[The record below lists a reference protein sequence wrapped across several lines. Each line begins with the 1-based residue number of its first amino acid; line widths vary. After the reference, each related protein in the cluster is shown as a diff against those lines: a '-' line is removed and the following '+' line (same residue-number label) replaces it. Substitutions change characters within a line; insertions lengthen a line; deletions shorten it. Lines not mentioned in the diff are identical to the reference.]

1 MDPCSP
7 EVVQKILNT
16 RRIQLEGR
24 GLSADQIA
32 VDLAHMKAALSDPAG
47 YAKLVQPKGLN
58 ADEQQEL
65 DGLIEKARRG
75 FDADIPRIS
84 SILSQGETE
93 RLRVLVYKKSNR
105 EGPQPK
111 ITRFETAESM
121 IQRYRD
127 SGDEVKANR
136 LATLL
141 RKARERAEANSR
153 RGQDNAKLNELELKL
168 DDLNKDIDT
177 IVMLLNQNKPKAI
190 NENRLE
196 LVKLGKRLQRINN
209 KIDSEKNSKRKGA
222 LKKQASEIVKKIKE
236 LEKKSNKVVEQ
247 FKQRNPSERKA
258 LAELIKQKRDLIDQL
273 SKDFGIYRGVSLD
286 SFIDSVPQTL
296 ASIAKDIEEMKRD
309 ISFREDVIEE
319 MFKESNTIESA
330 LLAKVLGENFVMQRV
345 DKNKSL
351 TRKEVK
357 ELFKEWKSLAF
368 EYAGSRE
375 KFIADTDF
383 ADEESL
389 DELAASLNDPTIEGV
404 ADETDG
410 TVLLIP
416 SMSIAEQ
423 MRTSKP
429 GEIPSKNVLGEKDG
443 EVLYRA
449 LKSLLTRMETYR
461 RLPQFGRFVDIAF
474 IAKIISQ
481 IPKIDDVDAT
491 ILFKKAIQ
499 WRDSNTS
506 AGDMSYDEILSITKT
521 LLKELGLDESVLSSP
536 EFTDPV
542 NWKKNTKVFSLDL
555 ETYLDGDKNIHTVI
569 FTEEGR
575 EKDPRSV
582 RSSADGVAFTS
593 EELMNLLIE
602 IESKQNQGMALVT
615 YNGNSFDLYAIA
627 QKIGTPEATEMAS
640 RIMLRS
646 FDIFQNMRAF
656 RSTTENSTNATS
668 QMYKLGNVAAAVGV
682 SEFKTEDNYMPPLL
696 KKRSLD
702 QTVTIE
708 DLSAIPDE
716 VLSAEE
722 KEIIVE
728 DINKVTSDQ
737 ARQRLEAYSLADGA
751 LNIQVFRAM
760 QEKNGASVRV
770 RHTNR
775 NVYAVTIE
783 ELVPTWAS
791 VTQHSPTYN
800 GISESVAQW
809 TTTASGRTMATA
821 FDSFLGQ
828 EENNTTVI
836 DLDKAQPIVM
846 ALMAA
851 SLRFA
856 PNTESFGRVLSKVI
870 KEGLTP
876 EQQAYMTAVKISKLN
891 AEAAK
896 EINKT
901 TYLNNDSRL
910 PIGIIGADKNGL
922 VPGIE
927 FAEGNEKDQKNQYI
941 SAVVDGF
948 KEQLGQFYQK
958 KLPELAEAEN
968 FKPQESTNREDDY
981 IMEFI
986 IATIK
991 KYSDLRDFDIVDFGN
1006 GNIDYAVA
1014 TSLGRGIA
1022 QIITSHRQGFKP
1034 SLNAKAL
1041 DPRTNRYLSSAG
1053 GRPDAKIYQS
1063 LIFRAPLVGEVHHIF
1078 PRALPD
1084 IESAFVDYR
1093 LRQRIQHILDSD
1105 IDDPEAVINAYKDLT
1120 EDPDEVLT
1128 DRRPDLL
1135 SMGLT
1140 PNINN
1145 RASFNKLPTIEDL
1158 RARTIEA
1165 LLDMPELLL
1174 LWQHDSMTYAP
1185 GAKIFLDEKTK
1196 NKMFKEDAF
1205 SPGSL
1210 SATAVLSGMGP
1221 LFAHIKTYPF
1231 LGEDILYQSL
1241 ERGIK
1246 AYKEGNFSISNYFD
1260 FNMNGAHHMA
1270 ALSLMYLDEDGSRL
1284 DEMLKDIGLEDEAK
1298 DRYQEAVTLLRD
1310 NLDKIEKV
1318 YISQKDT
1325 NGAEQARRLKEF
1337 LTESAPEAREGF
1349 KNAVIARLYSG
1360 GLKAVRDGIEK
1371 WMSESKPVGLT
1382 GVDADFIAQLLMNTK
1397 AYLQFNIL
1405 DEALGGVTSE
1415 QRQQLA
1421 AAIATELRDVYQN
1434 DWTENL
1440 RQKAKES
1447 GYTIAAERMFSMNF
1461 LHEAIEERIQFI
1473 AEMRKLD
1480 VETVRAEYQERIDK
1494 AMEFVKSLPEPKKDK
1509 EGKEGLIEL
1518 DDEQARKL
1526 NIILMGKEEWY
1537 KTTPTLI
1544 ALNALQRVPYRLR
1557 GIENDGIRGRIQEHS
1572 NILGRRIEESDIL
1585 GFEDFNIYFTMG
1597 FDSSGG
1603 RGYFVG
1609 HKFQPINSELS
1620 SVERENTPGGKD
1632 DQKYAM
1638 WGFNKNNLGKL
1649 SRDKAELEV
1658 QKLMARH
1665 IAMQLSP
1672 RYAPKFGNYNMA
1684 ESETRE
1690 GFMQEWYERSTR
1702 EDQSYVDYIRN
1713 EPSLSNEMI
1722 DLRRS
1727 NGGLL
1732 KNAIRFLV
1740 DPSRTL
1746 NSAMDIEYN
1755 PGSER
1760 SIKGL
1765 GAFRPEYAAIPWQER
1780 GIMSLQQMF
1789 YNKLIQ
1795 DAKAEKVARMDK
1807 EITSVNDVIPSEA
1820 RGYAN
1825 RYKNSKA
1832 PYVYP
1837 TPVDGI
1843 YEMTTGNT
1851 SRRLELRANSLQYT
1865 LEKFGMTH
1873 GHKDLVEDQNW
1884 AKLYTI
1890 WKINNLAV
1898 SPYVRDMAKL
1908 RNKPGQESK
1917 EYVLAQSHALNMYQA
1932 LTQLWSFHDSVSAE
1946 SRSYLEFGKMIGIE
1960 GKTLQEKHYIDML
1973 FYFAQRGINVLKPI
1987 TLGLEPTNNIV
1998 ASGEPSSDE
2007 RDTRITTLTVQSID
2021 SLQMIYNVVYETVG
2035 REIATE
2041 YMRKVDP
2048 ENFKSLEKDG
2058 NGFVLLSSVPKEHQ
2072 QAVFKEIFT
2081 SDRTQRTEEFDLYL
2095 FIDEVT
2101 QETQIGRKKDFSNAK
2116 NPKRRGGDKGMPRF
2130 DTSRTNGNTI
2140 YKLTPEDLQNMFT
2153 QLQNQVLLYN
2163 TELATALG
2171 TDIGMVD
2178 NENMVFMNA
2187 ERRRFYETQRMAY
2200 ADEMDILSI
2209 LHSRSGS
2216 PLRTTFNMGMSG
2228 DFGLP
2233 VEVYDAGYYVAG
2245 KDADPRGTAFDRAW
2259 QGKISRAI
2267 ETARMYGLTEEA
2279 ERLETLLTSDNKYLI
2294 PATIIMSQVEGREA
2308 RLKRLRS
2315 YVGSA
2320 MKEEQFN
2327 KIYKNASLFINDY
2340 LAAVTRDVPR
2350 NKFSHQAKRFVELNG
2365 PIEVINVSP
2374 KVLKAI
2380 GVEDTS
2386 SREEIQL
2393 AKQALENAN
2402 RQYTQEADI
2411 LLTDSNIN
2419 TLAESDGLTDAFQ
2432 SNGQHIEI
2440 QISELVQ
2447 QGAITE
2453 ETAELYRGM
2462 FGIILTHNKEFVNN
2476 LSIVLDPSLERAG
2489 LSQRYGDRFVI
2500 KLNPKLLKRRAVP
2513 EALEVMAHEIS
2524 HIARLRHLETESE
2537 TYRGFI
2543 AAFRTREGKEA
2554 ITDMVTSMYAGDKG
2568 EINALLDHYTTNA
2581 EEFLAEWGA
2590 FVLISRTINN
2600 KSVIN
2605 KINQLRE
2612 KYNVV
2617 DEATSWWERAFN
2629 RIKRIA
2635 SSITQRM
2642 QVFRQ
2647 SNRKAMEYM
2656 DNLVEVMFNFG
2667 NTYSTSRAAVDNI
2680 TGTFGTPLVEL
2691 ERGTGIID
2699 SDKIVD
2705 LLNKYNTVDALE
2717 SRVEFL
2723 SEEEQATFINYKN
2736 ELAELPANTI
2746 LGLDTRE
2753 YIETINRLVQ
2763 YGSETGQVEITRK
2776 PRSKDERIALA
2787 TFVLERISKIRGVR
2801 PDNLSVISRLVRD
2814 MPKAT
2819 RVRNW
2824 IIETFL
2830 TGTARKVGEQ
2840 GKLGGGLGGGSS
2852 ANLTYASA
2860 ESILVAL
2867 GFIMNT
2873 VKGGGIFSEK
2883 VGGILQDKNYIEQ
2896 WSRPVVLM
2904 SERIKNSYNQREAQ
2918 LIRSAAFYYMLLGK
2932 PSDRNQIPIGEDLTN
2947 EMFELAKKYADTYAS
2962 NISNFVDL
2970 AVEYETY
2977 TSGFVSPEDMIA
2989 LRINNTFFEK
2999 DSESIGAFEQALS
3012 KLYTKKIED
3021 NMKDEGM
3028 ADPYSIYLSG
3038 GMFSISD
3045 PYSNNSPIEEFYTKL
3060 QSEMIKLNEAQR
3072 LILDEIEAYA
3082 FELYKEKNPNTNLTL
3097 SSFKYTLKLD
3107 TTNSNW
3113 QSAKEHLLEAATR
3126 ILRQANSGKSYST
3139 IFKSLNS
3146 SQRNTVIKYLQG
3158 NLNNQVSESAL
3169 RQEQDIVRGR
3179 LPYIF
3184 YGSTKPPKY
3193 FQSNVIVKKNSPI
3206 RLRVLNLINSQG
3218 HGTVMPNAQSL
3229 DVTAKDIF
3237 IESSGLDPNERSIL
3251 RNGFSTDLKSIIVGM
3266 ERTMARSAY
3275 NRKAIQDL
3283 SGVRGVS
3290 FANLIEAIKGAKQD
3304 SDWDMVLDEVQRKH
3318 DLAIGAATRVI
3329 ETQGS
3334 GEENLGLRAADFFTT
3349 ALWGPNRNAAA
3360 LINEGT
3366 LSTVVTTIYG
3376 GNPIAFMKD
3385 VVSGILP
3392 LFTNVISRKLGNR
3405 LLNNSIFTSVP
3416 QALFDIDTATR
3427 GFLEHQL
3434 ITKDEEEAVNNLDQ
3448 NGFKKTKPTRIIGWY
3463 LKKLKDSHLIVEPA
3477 LRAAM
3482 MRQAQVALIRR
3493 INKLEKYLDFIE
3505 QYDGPR
3511 GPEMYKRLA
3520 VEVGTTRILDLWGS
3534 EKLIVQYMHESGLL
3548 DRKTIKALKYIVT
3561 ELNGISKTGI
3571 LGREFFDISEIQR
3584 MIEESVT
3591 SRLFDKMPN
3600 SGGLT
3605 KNDLYEALNAVGKFQ
3620 VSLMRQAITE
3630 GNTMDRQTE
3639 GRPILAFMNLYRSF
3653 PKLFVTQHAL
3663 ESYGRTTGGIL
3674 ATKVI
3679 TAGFFDII
3687 YNLALL
3693 WAVGVITED
3702 DIERWKKEGPNIK
3715 DYTLLTTVVAR
3726 NPFFTTRM
3734 LPSIVASLLP
3744 IVAGKT
3750 MAGDKMSIYDM
3761 TLAGLPPAV
3770 AAILSGVAKSIQIGQ
3785 DAINRDG
3792 EFSWGQATDFAAR
3805 LIPFIDPITRYYIA
3819 SAIDP
3824 EFKQNKN
3831 KTNRGRN
3838 TSPINVGNTL
3848 MDNQLET
3855 ERSLFR
3861 AILNEAFPT
3870 GMKNLVQ
3877 PMPSFMDAQMPPM
3890 PFQPRKATELFQNTQ
3905 SPAEGVSEPPA
3916 APQPQPTTTPSPTEG
3931 PRSINPAKPPEQL
3944 GGP

>member
-7 EVVQKILNT
+7 ELIQKILDE
-16 RRIQLEGR
+16 RRTQLEGR
-24 GLSADQIA
+24 GLNANQIA
-32 VDLAHMKAALSDPAG
+32 ADLAHVEAALSDPAG
-47 YAKLVQPKGLN
+47 YARLVQPKGLN
-58 ADEQQEL
+58 ADEQREL

-75 FDADIPRIS
+75 FDAGIPRIS

-105 EGPQPK
+105 GGPQPK

-141 RKARERAEANSR
+141 RKARERAEANNR

-168 DDLNKDIDT
+168 DDLNQDIDT

-345 DKNKSL
+345 DKNKPL
-351 TRKEVK
+351 TRKKVN
-357 ELFKEWKSLAF
+357 ELFKEWKSLSF

-389 DELAASLNDPTIEGV
+389 DELAASLNDPTIEGII
-404 ADETDG
+404 DETDG
-410 TVLLIP
+410 QMLLIP
-416 SMSIAEQ
+416 DKSLAESI
-423 MRTSKP
+423 RDSTP
-429 GEIPSKNVLGEKDG
+429 GKIPSKNVLGEKDG

-449 LKSLLTRMETYR
+449 LKSLLSRMETYR

-499 WRDSNTS
+499 WRDSDTS

-521 LLKELGLDESVLSSP
+521 LLKELGLDEDVLSSP

-575 EKDPRSV
+575 EKDPSSV

-593 EELMNLLIE
+593 EELMDLLVE

-615 YNGNSFDLYAIA
+615 YDGNAFDLYAIA
-627 QKIGTPEATEMAS
+627 QKIGTREATEMAS

-668 QMYKLGNVAAAVGV
+668 QMYKLGNVASAVGV

-737 ARQRLEAYSLADGA
+737 ARQRLETYSLADGA

-760 QEKNGASVRV
+760 QERNGASVRV

-791 VTQHSPTYN
+791 VTQHSSTYN

-809 TTTASGRTMATA
+809 TTTALGRTMATA

-828 EENNTTVI
+828 EENNKTVI

-856 PNTESFGRVLSKVI
+856 PNTEAFGRVLSKVI

-896 EINKT
+896 EINKS
-901 TYLNNDSRL
+901 TYLSNDSRL

-922 VPGIE
+922 IPGIE
-927 FAEGNEKDQKNQYI
+927 FAEGNEKDQRNQYI

-948 KEQLGQFYQK
+948 KEQLGRSYQK
-958 KLPELAEAEN
+958 RLAELAEAEN

-981 IMEFI
+981 IMEFL

-991 KYSDLRDFDIVDFGN
+991 KYSDLKDFDIVDFGN

-1022 QIITSHRQGFKP
+1022 QIITNHRQGFKP
-1034 SLNAKAL
+1034 SLNSKPSEEISARA
-1041 DPRTNRYLSSAG
+1041 NRHLLSSG
-1053 GRPDAKIYQS
+1053 GKPDRKVYQS
-1063 LIFRAPLVGEVHHIF
+1063 LIFRAPVVGEVHHIF

-1093 LRQRIQHILDSD
+1093 LRQRIQHILNSD
-1105 IDDPEAVINAYKDLT
+1105 IDDPESVINAYKNLT

-1135 SMGLT
+1135 SMGLN
-1140 PNINN
+1140 PNTNN
-1145 RASFNKLPTIEDL
+1145 RALSNKLPTIEDL

-1185 GAKIFLDEKTK
+1185 GAKIFLDENTK
-1196 NKMFKEDAF
+1196 NRMFKEDAL

-1221 LFAHIKTYPF
+1221 LFAHVKTYPF

-1246 AYKEGNFSISNYFD
+1246 AYKEGGFSRSNYFD

-1270 ALSLMYLDEDGSRL
+1270 ALSLMYLDKDGSRL
-1284 DEMLKDIGLEDEAK
+1284 DDMLRDIGLEDEAK

-1310 NLDKIEKV
+1310 SLDQIEKV

-1325 NGAEQARRLKEF
+1325 NGTEQARRLKEF
-1337 LTESAPEAREGF
+1337 LTESAQEAREGF

-1360 GLKAVRDGIEK
+1360 GLKAVREGIEN

-1382 GVDADFIAQLLMNTK
+1382 GVDADFIAQHLMNTK

-1421 AAIATELRDVYQN
+1421 AAISTELRDVYQK
-1434 DWTENL
+1434 DWTKNL
-1440 RQKAKES
+1440 RQKAKEN
-1447 GYTIAAERMFSMNF
+1447 GYTITAERMFSLNF
-1461 LHEAIEERIQFI
+1461 LQEAIEERIKFI
-1473 AEMRKLD
+1473 AEIRKLD
-1480 VETVRAEYQERIDK
+1480 IKTVRAEYQERIDK
-1494 AMEFVKSLPEPKKDK
+1494 AIEFVGGLEKTED
-1509 EGKEGLIEL
+1509 GLIKL
-1518 DDEQARKL
+1518 GDEQARKL

-1544 ALNALQRVPYRLR
+1544 ALNALQRVPFRLR

-1572 NILGRRIEESDIL
+1572 DILGRRIEESDIL
-1585 GFEDFNIYFTMG
+1585 GFEDFNVYFTMG

-1638 WGFNKNNLGKL
+1638 WGFNKNNLSKL

-1702 EDQSYVDYIRN
+1702 EDQSYIDYIRN
-1713 EPSLSNEMI
+1713 EPSLSKDAI

-1746 NSAMDIEYN
+1746 NTAMDIEYN
-1755 PGSER
+1755 PGSEK

-1795 DAKAEKVARMDK
+1795 DAKADKVARMDK

-1851 SRRLELRANSLQYT
+1851 SRRLGLRANNLQYT

-1873 GHKDLVEDQNW
+1873 GHKDLVEEQNW

-1890 WKINNLAV
+1890 WKINNLAI
-1898 SPYVRDMAKL
+1898 SPYVRKMAKL
-1908 RNKPGQESK
+1908 KNKPGQERK

-1973 FYFAQRGINVLKPI
+1973 FYFAKRGVNVLKPI

-2007 RDTRITTLTVQSID
+2007 RSTRITTLTVQSID
-2021 SLQMIYNVVYETVG
+2021 SLQMIYNVVYETEG
-2035 REIATE
+2035 RKIATE
-2041 YMRKVDP
+2041 YMKKVDP

-2072 QAVFKEIFT
+2072 QAVFREIFT
-2081 SDRTQRTEEFDLYL
+2081 SDRTQRREEFDLYL

-2101 QETQIGRKKDFSNAK
+2101 QETQIGNKIDFDNAK
-2116 NPKRRGGDKGMPRF
+2116 NPKARGRDGGMPRF

-2209 LHSRSGS
+2209 LHSRSTS
-2216 PLRTTFNMGMSG
+2216 PLRTTYNVGMSG

-2233 VEVYDAGYYVAG
+2233 VEVYDAGFYVAG

-2294 PATIIMSQVEGREA
+2294 PAIIIMSQVEGREA
-2308 RLKRLRS
+2308 RLQRLRS

-2320 MKEEQFN
+2320 MDNKQFE
-2327 KIYKNASLFINDY
+2327 KIYRDASLFINDY
-2340 LAAVTRDVPR
+2340 LNAVTRDVPR

-2365 PIEVINVSP
+2365 PIEVINISP

-2386 SREEIQL
+2386 SREEVQL

-2402 RQYTQEADI
+2402 KQYTQEAGI
-2411 LLTDSNIN
+2411 LLTDNNIE
-2419 TLAESDGLTDAFQ
+2419 TLVEDDGLTDAFQ

-2440 QISELVQ
+2440 QISALVQ

-2462 FGIILTHNKEFVNN
+2462 FGIILTHNKEFANN

-2500 KLNPKLLKRRAVP
+2500 KLNPQLLKRRAVP

-2537 TYRGFI
+2537 AYRGFI
-2543 AAFRTREGKEA
+2543 AAFRTKEGKEA

-2605 KINQLRE
+2605 NINKLRE

-2705 LLNKYNTVDALE
+2705 LLGKYNTVDALE
-2717 SRVEFL
+2717 SRVEYL
-2723 SEEEQATFINYKN
+2723 SEEEQATLINYKN

-2746 LGLDTRE
+2746 LGLDTKE

-2947 EMFELAKKYADTYAS
+2947 EMFELAKQYAETYAS

-2977 TSGFVSPEDMIA
+2977 TSSFVSPEDMIA

-2999 DSESIGAFEQALS
+2999 DSESAGRFEEALS
-3012 KLYTKKIED
+3012 KLYTKKVED

-3028 ADPYSIYLSG
+3028 VDVYSLYLSG

-3045 PYSNNSPIEEFYTKL
+3045 AYSNNSPIEEFYNKI
-3060 QSEMIKLNEAQR
+3060 QSEIIKLNEAQR
-3072 LILDEIEAYA
+3072 LILDEVESFA
-3082 FELYKEKNPNTNLTL
+3082 FELYKEKNPNTTLTL
-3097 SSFKYTLKLD
+3097 SSFKYSLKLN

-3113 QSAKEHLLEAATR
+3113 QAAKEHLLEAATR

-3146 SQRNTVIKYLQG
+3146 SQRNTIIKYLQG
-3158 NLNNQVSESAL
+3158 NLNNQVSESAV

-3193 FQSNVIVKKNSPI
+3193 FKNNVLDKKNSPI

-3218 HGTVMPNAQSL
+3218 HSTVMPNAQSL

-3237 IESSGLDPNERSIL
+3237 IEASGLNPNERSIL

-3304 SDWDMVLDEVQRKH
+3304 SDWDSVLDEVQRKH

-3334 GEENLGLRAADFFTT
+3334 GEENFGLRAADFFTT

-3434 ITKDEEEAVNNLDQ
+3434 ITKDEEEAVSSLDQ
-3448 NGFKKTKPTRIIGWY
+3448 NGFKKTKPIKVKGAIDSFWKRI
-3463 LKKLKDSHLIVEPA
+3463 KDSHLIVEPA

-3511 GPEMYKRLA
+3511 GPEMYKRLE

-3534 EKLIVQYMHESGLL
+3534 EKLVVQYMHESGLL

-3639 GRPILAFMNLYRSF
+3639 GRPILSFMNLYRSF

-3744 IVAGKT
+3744 IIAGKT
-3750 MAGDKMSIYDM
+3750 IAGDKISIYDM
-3761 TLAGLPPAV
+3761 TLAGLPPAA

-3792 EFSWGQATDFAAR
+3792 EFSLGQATDFAAR

-3819 SAIDP
+3819 SVIDP

-3890 PFQPRKATELFQNTQ
+3890 PFQPPKATELLQNLQ

-3916 APQPQPTTTPSPTEG
+3916 APQPQPTTTPSPMEG